1 MIAWWWPCWPVLLKF
16 IMRCVI
22 LVHLSPTFFK
32 LDFIK
37 QDFFIVAIQAA
48 ETLKTLFEYT
58 WLPISKS
65 IEFFGDFSVI
75 FIDNFAITEENWLE
89 EWKENSLS
97 KNELLAISIG
107 PRSDHS
113 PPMSATK
120 LRPCWNQVWPSALF
134 GRYLGTK
141 WGPLHCHCSRM
152 MKTIVIVWKQ
162 KSQTTKVE
170 RENICEDRLFAEK
183 ISSELFDNAQYIHSV
198 ILLFWPS
205 EAYQPMS

>member
-1 MIAWWWPCWPVLLKF
+1 M
-16 IMRCVI
+16 
-22 LVHLSPTFFK
+22 
-32 LDFIK
+32 
-37 QDFFIVAIQAA
+37 
-48 ETLKTLFEYT
+48 
-58 WLPISKS
+58 
-65 IEFFGDFSVI
+65 I
-75 FIDNFAITEENWLE
+75 FIDNFAITEENWLK
-89 EWKENSLS
+89 EWKENSPS

-170 RENICEDRLFAEK
+170 RENICEERLFAEK
-183 ISSELFDNAQYIHSV
+183 ISSELFDNARPTYSLCYSTILTIWTLSTHVLDKKSRNLLTK
-198 ILLFWPS
+198 ILLAVIAKPPNL
-205 EAYQPMS
+205 EAHQQTLYAQNLPTFKY